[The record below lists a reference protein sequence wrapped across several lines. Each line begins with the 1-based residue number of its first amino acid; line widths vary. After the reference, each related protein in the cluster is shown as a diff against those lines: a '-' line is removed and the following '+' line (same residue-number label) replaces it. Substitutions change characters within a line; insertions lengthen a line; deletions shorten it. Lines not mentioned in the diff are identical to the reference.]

1 MGVLA
6 VPSTVSK
13 TEAITT
19 EGQMTNILFDYDNS
33 LVQQHI
39 EDLRRDAVKA
49 RLARGVRRNRRQRRQ
64 QVAAQG
70 TLRPLQAR

>member
-1 MGVLA
+1 M
-6 VPSTVSK
+6 
-13 TEAITT
+13 
-19 EGQMTNILFDYDNS
+19 EGEMTNILFDYDNS
-33 LVQQHI
+33 LIQQHI

>member
-1 MGVLA
+1 
-6 VPSTVSK
+6 VSK

-39 EDLRRDAVKA
+39 EDLRRDAPKA
-49 RLARGVRRNRRQRRQ
+49 RLARAVRRNRRQRRQ